1 METSATMN
9 EHEHFKELCALSAS
23 GNISAPEMSEL
34 KAHLE
39 CCSECRGHLLDFAQV
54 SAQALA
60 LHGDTY
66 SHPPLQ
72 AGMRERFI
80 TRARSEGVPLRQPSK
95 LGDFDFREL
104 FFNRAGAIALLLLL
118 SVGVTTVL
126 WKRLPARQHAASLN
140 QSSAAVASTVGTK
153 VRTIDDGDRDRAVR
167 LQADIRSLE
176 GQRKALEREKQELE
190 QRLSQS
196 GTREEGLSSRLAA
209 LEKAD
214 AVMRQHTDEQDS
226 RLADLN
232 DELKKKD
239 STLIDEVATLA
250 ERQNQLE
257 GLRAQLGERD
267 AEIKDQQK
275 LLSAETQA
283 RDLIIARNLHI
294 IDVHDSD
301 GSGEHQRAF
310 GRIFYTEG
318 KSLVFY
324 AYDLQGPE
332 NLDAR
337 VSFHVWGGKLGDQ
350 QQVRNLGVFRAEDIG
365 AGRWVLSCDDP
376 NVLAKI
382 NTVFVTAESARKK
395 IDQPKGKH
403 ILYAFLGERPN
414 HP

>member
-1 METSATMN
+1 METSITMN

-39 CCSECRGHLLDFAQV
+39 SCAECRDHLSDFAQV

-60 LHGDTY
+60 LQGDSY
-66 SHPPLQ
+66 SRPRPP
-72 AGMRERFI
+72 AGMKNRFI
-80 TRARSEGVPLRQPSK
+80 TRARSEGVPLRWPSK
-95 LGDFDFREL
+95 AIDLDFGTHFL
-104 FFNRAGAIALLLLL
+104 NRACAVAAIVFV
-118 SVGVTTVL
+118 SVAVGILL
-126 WKRLPARQHAASLN
+126 WKGVPAKRHMASLN
-140 QSSAAVASTVGTK
+140 KSSASVAPAG
-153 VRTIDDGDRDRAVR
+153 RTDVRAVDTR
-167 LQADIRSLE
+167 DHDLAVQLQADILSLE
-176 GQRKALEREKQELE
+176 RQRKTLEQDKQELE
-190 QRLSQS
+190 QRLNQS
-196 GTREEGLSSRLAA
+196 GKHEEDLSVRLSELENNDAA
-209 LEKAD
+209 L
-214 AVMRQHTDEQDS
+214 RQRAAEQDS
-226 RLADLN
+226 KLAGLN
-232 DELKKKD
+232 DELKRKD
-239 STLIDEVATLA
+239 VTLTDEVAALA

-275 LLSAETQA
+275 LLSAGTLA

-294 IDVHDSD
+294 IDVHDSN

-324 AYDLQGPE
+324 AYDLQDPE
-332 NLDAR
+332 NLDAKI
-337 VSFHVWGGKLGDQ
+337 SFHVWGSKLGEQ
-350 QQVRNLGVFRAEDIG
+350 QQARNLGVFRAEDIG
-365 AGRWVLSCDDP
+365 TGRWGLTCDDP

-395 IDQPKGKH
+395 IDQPMGKR

>member
-1 METSATMN
+1 MN
-9 EHEHFKELCALSAS
+9 EHEDFKELCALSAS

-39 CCSECRGHLLDFAQV
+39 SCAECRGHLSDFAQV

-60 LHGDTY
+60 LHGDSY
-66 SHPPLQ
+66 SRPRLP
-72 AGMRERFI
+72 AGMKNRFI
-80 TRARSEGVPLRQPSK
+80 TRARSDGVPLRWRSK
-95 LGDFDFREL
+95 AIDLDFGKL
-104 FFNRAGAIALLLLL
+104 FNRAGAVAAIVFVSAA
-118 SVGVTTVL
+118 VGIVL
-126 WKRLPARQHAASLN
+126 WKGVPARRHMASLN
-140 QSSAAVASTVGTK
+140 KSSAPVAPAG
-153 VRTIDDGDRDRAVR
+153 RTDVRAVDTR
-167 LQADIRSLE
+167 DHDLAVQLQTGVLSLE
-176 GQRKALEREKQELE
+176 RQRKTLEQDKQELE
-190 QRLSQS
+190 QRLNQS
-196 GTREEGLSSRLAA
+196 GKHEEDLSVRLSELEKNDAALRQLAA
-209 LEKAD
+209 
-214 AVMRQHTDEQDS
+214 EQDS
-226 RLADLN
+226 KLAGLN

-239 STLIDEVATLA
+239 ATLTDEVAALA
-250 ERQNQLE
+250 EQQNQLE

-275 LLSAETQA
+275 LLSAGTLA

-294 IDVHDSD
+294 IDVHDSN

-324 AYDLQGPE
+324 AYDLQDPE
-332 NLDAR
+332 NLDAKI
-337 VSFHVWGGKLGDQ
+337 SFHVWGSKLGEQ
-350 QQVRNLGVFRAEDIG
+350 QQARNLGVFHAEDIG
-365 AGRWVLSCDDP
+365 AGRWVLTCDDP

-395 IDQPKGKH
+395 IDQPKGKR